1 MKHDCPYCGAALGWR
16 LVTSKPLPGERKILP
31 QRAVPV
37 CPACKGALATNIHWS
52 EGVLGCAAAL
62 LAFLVQQLLS
72 RAVQPGAG
80 FFCAH
85 GRGGGHHGRADG
97 FFPFPL
103 LAALAKVQ
111 ALRVPVTLPCAR
123 LGQRGCSAGPEATK
137 NPAHLSVGGISD
149 SNWPLPRVHQAVV
162 AINLIAINTPTSSHP
177 GCAGLSS
184 HTARRPGSGWSACGP
199 SRASQRCCG
208 RVA

>member
-62 LAFLVQQLLS
+62 LAFLVQQLIS

-80 FFCAH
+80 FF
-85 GRGGGHHGRADG
+85 
-97 FFPFPL
+97 
-103 LAALAKVQ
+103 ALM
-111 ALRVPVTLPCAR
+111 
-123 LGQRGCSAGPEATK
+123 G
-137 NPAHLSVGGISD
+137 
-149 SNWPLPRVHQAVV
+149 AVV
-162 AINLIAINTPTSSHP
+162 ATMVALMVFFHF
-177 GCAGLSS
+177 
-184 HTARRPGSGWSACGP
+184 HYWRHW
-199 SRASQRCCG
+199 QRYKPY
-208 RVA
+208 VSP

>member
-1 MKHDCPYCGAALGWR
+1 MQPFQSACTPPMKHDCPYCGAALGWR

-80 FFCAH
+80 FF
-85 GRGGGHHGRADG
+85 
-97 FFPFPL
+97 
-103 LAALAKVQ
+103 ALM
-111 ALRVPVTLPCAR
+111 
-123 LGQRGCSAGPEATK
+123 G
-137 NPAHLSVGGISD
+137 
-149 SNWPLPRVHQAVV
+149 AVV
-162 AINLIAINTPTSSHP
+162 ATMVALMVFFHFRYWR
-177 GCAGLSS
+177 
-184 HTARRPGSGWSACGP
+184 HW
-199 SRASQRCCG
+199 QRYKPY
-208 RVA
+208 VSP